1 MATWKSGSGSHL
13 ALSRRSLLRGAGVAM
28 TLPLLD
34 AMTPAFARRTRAAEA
49 QAVPR
54 RMVAIQTNMGILPE
68 NFFPAAVG
76 KDYELTKY
84 LEIVKD
90 HRHDMTIF
98 SGVSHPDVDG
108 AHEAEKSF
116 LSATPHPGGAAFK
129 STISLDQYAAE
140 RIGPVVRFP
149 CLRLAVNA
157 EATQGMS
164 FTRSGVK
171 IPPEKSPAAIYR
183 QMFVQGKPEEIEAR
197 IEELRQGRSLLDVVG
212 ESAKRLEK
220 KVGSV
225 DRERL
230 EQYYTAVR
238 DLELKLQQAQ
248 EWERRPKPA
257 APGPEVKDN
266 TEPRQ
271 LIDRIKLM
279 LDVTRMGIEV
289 DATRIVT
296 LFINT
301 FSIVP
306 ELPGVTQETHSL
318 THHGN
323 RPEVL
328 SQLATIESAQFRA
341 LNDFLSGLKSV
352 REDDQSVLDRTMVL
366 YGTPMGSA
374 NSHANTNLPMLL
386 AGGGFKHAG
395 HLAFDNKKNYPLP
408 NLYLSMLQ
416 RMGIE
421 TDRFASSTGTMRGLE
436 LT

>member
-1 MATWKSGSGSHL
+1 MTWKTSSGSHR

-34 AMTPAFARRTRAAEA
+34 AMTPAFARRTRAAEDK
-49 QAVPR
+49 AVPR

-68 NFFPAAVG
+68 NFFPAKEG

-84 LEIVKD
+84 LEILKD
-90 HRHDMTIF
+90 HRRDMTVF
-98 SGVSHPDVDG
+98 TGVSHPDVDG
-108 AHEAEKSF
+108 AHEAERSF

-129 STISLDQYAAE
+129 STISLDQYALE
-140 RIGPVVRFP
+140 HLGPVVRFP
-149 CLRLAVNA
+149 GLTLAVNA

-164 FTRSGVK
+164 FTRSGAK

-212 ESAKRLEK
+212 ESAKRLEQ
-220 KVGSV
+220 KVGPA

-230 EQYYTAVR
+230 EQYYAAVR

-257 APGPEVKDN
+257 APGTELKDN
-266 TEPRQ
+266 PEPRQ

-279 LDVTRMGIEV
+279 LDVARMGIEV
-289 DATRIVT
+289 DATRVVT

-301 FSIVP
+301 FSIVA
-306 ELPGVTQETHSL
+306 ELPGVTQETHQL

-323 RPEVL
+323 RPEAL
-328 SQLATIESAQFRA
+328 GQLTTIESAHFRV
-341 LNDFLSGLKSV
+341 LNDFLAGLKTAK
-352 REDDQSVLDRTMVL
+352 EDGQTVLDRTMVL

-374 NSHANTNLPMLL
+374 NSHANNNLPVLL
-386 AGGGFKHAG
+386 AGGGFKHPG
-395 HLAFDNKKNYPLP
+395 HLMFDIKKNYPLP
-408 NLYLSMLQ
+408 NLYVSMLQ

-436 LT
+436 FA